1 MVRSLAATV
10 CLAIAAV
17 VFTVATAEAA
27 PLVNIYGNLG
37 TVNASTTSNTVGYL
51 SPSQQNEF
59 QSQGFS
65 VGNQVGS
72 SAWDIQEIQVGL
84 GSSSSPSPVV
94 GIYSDFASIN
104 GPVPGNLLATFTGTS
119 AVSSKGIY
127 TFTGSFTALE
137 NTSYWV
143 VLSNANSASQE
154 SYEWYSNDA
163 FSQPTQ
169 QNASNVTYLG
179 TKQRDGLSGTWNST
193 LPSLSIG
200 IKAAVAVPEP
210 PTYALAMVAGVLGA
224 GAAARRRSK
233 PHIKRTINEPPLET
247 SGGGFVVFGPTQS
260 VSAGSAQVENLC
272 YGGRAGCTGERGAA
286 RASDPAAHPSGV
298 TPEFNTNLEDT
309 QVDNLCY
316 GVERGAARAPEPG
329 YGSKRSQ
336 DGEAQRTC
344 NERMPRWHLRMSGDG
359 ARAAPSLGKDS

>member
-1 MVRSLAATV
+1 MIRSLATTV
-10 CLAIAAV
+10 ALAVAAII
-17 VFTVATAEAA
+17 FTVATADAA

-51 SPSQQNEF
+51 SPTQSNQF

-65 VGNQVGS
+65 VGNQLGS
-72 SAWDIQEIQVGL
+72 SAWDIQQIQVGL
-84 GSSSSPSPVV
+84 GSSGSPSPVV

-104 GPVPGNLLATFTGTS
+104 GAVPGNLLATFTGTT

-143 VLSNANSASQE
+143 VLANANSPSQE

-163 FSQPTQ
+163 FTQPTQ

-179 TKQRDGLSGTWNST
+179 TKERDGVSGTWNST

-200 IKAAVAVPEP
+200 INAVAVPEP

-224 GAAARRRSK
+224 SAAARQRSK
-233 PHIKRTINEPPLET
+233 K
-247 SGGGFVVFGPTQS
+247 S
-260 VSAGSAQVENLC
+260 
-272 YGGRAGCTGERGAA
+272 
-286 RASDPAAHPSGV
+286 
-298 TPEFNTNLEDT
+298 
-309 QVDNLCY
+309 
-316 GVERGAARAPEPG
+316 
-329 YGSKRSQ
+329 
-336 DGEAQRTC
+336 
-344 NERMPRWHLRMSGDG
+344 
-359 ARAAPSLGKDS
+359 

>member
-27 PLVNIYGNLG
+27 SLVNIYGNLG

-51 SPSQQNEF
+51 SLAQPNQF
-59 QSQGFS
+59 QAQGFS

-72 SAWDIQEIQVGL
+72 SAWDIKEIQVGL
-84 GSSSSPSPVV
+84 GSSGSPSPVV
-94 GIYSDFASIN
+94 GIYSDFASLN
-104 GPVPGNLLATFTGTS
+104 GPVPGNPLATFTGTS
-119 AVSSKGIY
+119 AVSTKGIY
-127 TFTGSFTALE
+127 TFTGSFTALQ

-163 FSQPTQ
+163 FTQPTQ

-179 TKQRDGLSGTWNST
+179 TKERDGLAGTWNST

-200 IKAAVAVPEP
+200 VNAVAVPEP

-233 PHIKRTINEPPLET
+233 K
-247 SGGGFVVFGPTQS
+247 
-260 VSAGSAQVENLC
+260 A
-272 YGGRAGCTGERGAA
+272 
-286 RASDPAAHPSGV
+286 
-298 TPEFNTNLEDT
+298 
-309 QVDNLCY
+309 
-316 GVERGAARAPEPG
+316 
-329 YGSKRSQ
+329 
-336 DGEAQRTC
+336 
-344 NERMPRWHLRMSGDG
+344 
-359 ARAAPSLGKDS
+359 

>member
-1 MVRSLAATV
+1 MVRSLATTV

-37 TVNASTTSNTVGYL
+37 SVNSTTTSNSVGYL

-84 GSSSSPSPVV
+84 GSSGSPSPVV

-104 GPVPGNLLATFTGTS
+104 GAVPGTLLATFTGSTS
-119 AVSSKGIY
+119 VSSKAIY

-143 VLSNANSASQE
+143 VLSNANSASQQ

-200 IKAAVAVPEP
+200 INAVAVPEP

-224 GAAARRRSK
+224 GAAALRRSK
-233 PHIKRTINEPPLET
+233 K
-247 SGGGFVVFGPTQS
+247 
-260 VSAGSAQVENLC
+260 A
-272 YGGRAGCTGERGAA
+272 
-286 RASDPAAHPSGV
+286 
-298 TPEFNTNLEDT
+298 
-309 QVDNLCY
+309 
-316 GVERGAARAPEPG
+316 
-329 YGSKRSQ
+329 
-336 DGEAQRTC
+336 
-344 NERMPRWHLRMSGDG
+344 
-359 ARAAPSLGKDS
+359 

>member
-1 MVRSLAATV
+1 MLRSLAATV

-17 VFTVATAEAA
+17 VFTVATADAA
-27 PLVNIYGNLG
+27 PVSPINIYGNLG

-51 SPSQQNEF
+51 SLAQQNQF

-65 VGNQVGS
+65 VGNQLGS
-72 SAWDIQEIQVGL
+72 SAWDIQQIQVGL
-84 GSSSSPSPVV
+84 GSTGIPSPVV

-104 GPVPGNLLATFTGTS
+104 GAVPGSLLATFTGTS
-119 AVSSKGIY
+119 AVSAKGIY

-143 VLSNANSASQE
+143 VLSNANEE

-163 FSQPTQ
+163 FTQPTQ

-179 TKQRDGLSGTWNST
+179 TKERDGLSGTWNST

-200 IKAAVAVPEP
+200 INAVAVPEP

-233 PHIKRTINEPPLET
+233 K
-247 SGGGFVVFGPTQS
+247 
-260 VSAGSAQVENLC
+260 A
-272 YGGRAGCTGERGAA
+272 
-286 RASDPAAHPSGV
+286 
-298 TPEFNTNLEDT
+298 
-309 QVDNLCY
+309 
-316 GVERGAARAPEPG
+316 
-329 YGSKRSQ
+329 
-336 DGEAQRTC
+336 
-344 NERMPRWHLRMSGDG
+344 
-359 ARAAPSLGKDS
+359 

>member
-65 VGNQVGS
+65 VGNQLGS
-72 SAWDIQEIQVGL
+72 SAWDIQVIQVGL
-84 GSSSSPSPVV
+84 GSSGSPSPVV
-94 GIYSDFASIN
+94 GIYSDFASLN
-104 GPVPGNLLATFTGTS
+104 GPVPGNPLATFTGTS

-233 PHIKRTINEPPLET
+233 K
-247 SGGGFVVFGPTQS
+247 
-260 VSAGSAQVENLC
+260 A
-272 YGGRAGCTGERGAA
+272 
-286 RASDPAAHPSGV
+286 
-298 TPEFNTNLEDT
+298 
-309 QVDNLCY
+309 
-316 GVERGAARAPEPG
+316 
-329 YGSKRSQ
+329 
-336 DGEAQRTC
+336 
-344 NERMPRWHLRMSGDG
+344 
-359 ARAAPSLGKDS
+359 

>member
-72 SAWDIQEIQVGL
+72 SAWDIQVIQVGL

-143 VLSNANSASQE
+143 VLANANSASQQ

-233 PHIKRTINEPPLET
+233 K
-247 SGGGFVVFGPTQS
+247 
-260 VSAGSAQVENLC
+260 A
-272 YGGRAGCTGERGAA
+272 
-286 RASDPAAHPSGV
+286 
-298 TPEFNTNLEDT
+298 
-309 QVDNLCY
+309 
-316 GVERGAARAPEPG
+316 
-329 YGSKRSQ
+329 
-336 DGEAQRTC
+336 
-344 NERMPRWHLRMSGDG
+344 
-359 ARAAPSLGKDS
+359 

>member
-1 MVRSLAATV
+1 MVRSLATTIA
-10 CLAIAAV
+10 LAVAAI
-17 VFTVATAEAA
+17 VFAVTTADAA
-27 PLVNIYGNLG
+27 PASPINIYGNLG

-51 SPSQQNEF
+51 SLAQQNQF

-65 VGNQVGS
+65 VGNQLGS
-72 SAWDIQEIQVGL
+72 SAWDIQQIQVGL
-84 GSSSSPSPVV
+84 GSTGSPSPVV

-104 GPVPGNLLATFTGTS
+104 GAVPGSLLATFTGSTS
-119 AVSSKGIY
+119 VTSKGIY

-163 FSQPTQ
+163 FTQPTQ

-179 TKQRDGLSGTWNST
+179 TKERDGLSGTWNST

-200 IKAAVAVPEP
+200 INAVAVPEP

-233 PHIKRTINEPPLET
+233 K
-247 SGGGFVVFGPTQS
+247 
-260 VSAGSAQVENLC
+260 A
-272 YGGRAGCTGERGAA
+272 
-286 RASDPAAHPSGV
+286 
-298 TPEFNTNLEDT
+298 
-309 QVDNLCY
+309 
-316 GVERGAARAPEPG
+316 
-329 YGSKRSQ
+329 
-336 DGEAQRTC
+336 
-344 NERMPRWHLRMSGDG
+344 
-359 ARAAPSLGKDS
+359 

>member
-1 MVRSLAATV
+1 MVRSLATTI

-72 SAWDIQEIQVGL
+72 SAWDIQVIQVGL
-84 GSSSSPSPVV
+84 GSSGSPSPVV

-104 GPVPGNLLATFTGTS
+104 GPVPGNPLATFTGTS

-143 VLSNANSASQE
+143 VLANANSASQQ

-169 QNASNVTYLG
+169 QNASNVNYLG

-224 GAAARRRSK
+224 SAAARQRSK
-233 PHIKRTINEPPLET
+233 K
-247 SGGGFVVFGPTQS
+247 S
-260 VSAGSAQVENLC
+260 
-272 YGGRAGCTGERGAA
+272 
-286 RASDPAAHPSGV
+286 
-298 TPEFNTNLEDT
+298 
-309 QVDNLCY
+309 
-316 GVERGAARAPEPG
+316 
-329 YGSKRSQ
+329 
-336 DGEAQRTC
+336 
-344 NERMPRWHLRMSGDG
+344 
-359 ARAAPSLGKDS
+359 

>member
-1 MVRSLAATV
+1 MVRSLATTV
-10 CLAIAAV
+10 ALAVAAV

-51 SPSQQNEF
+51 NLAQQNQF

-65 VGNQVGS
+65 VGNQLGS

-84 GSSSSPSPVV
+84 GSSGSPSPVV

-104 GPVPGNLLATFTGTS
+104 GAVPGNLLATFTGSTS
-119 AVSSKGIY
+119 VSSKGIY

-163 FSQPTQ
+163 FTQPTQ

-179 TKQRDGLSGTWNST
+179 TKERDGLSGTWNST

-233 PHIKRTINEPPLET
+233 
-247 SGGGFVVFGPTQS
+247 Q
-260 VSAGSAQVENLC
+260 A
-272 YGGRAGCTGERGAA
+272 
-286 RASDPAAHPSGV
+286 
-298 TPEFNTNLEDT
+298 
-309 QVDNLCY
+309 
-316 GVERGAARAPEPG
+316 
-329 YGSKRSQ
+329 
-336 DGEAQRTC
+336 
-344 NERMPRWHLRMSGDG
+344 
-359 ARAAPSLGKDS
+359 

>member
-1 MVRSLAATV
+1 MVRSLATTV
-10 CLAIAAV
+10 ALAVAAV
-17 VFTVATAEAA
+17 VFAVATADAA
-27 PLVNIYGNLG
+27 PASPINIYGNLG

-51 SPSQQNEF
+51 SLAQQNQF

-84 GSSSSPSPVV
+84 GSSGSPSPVV

-119 AVSSKGIY
+119 AVSSKAIY

-143 VLSNANSASQE
+143 VLANANSASQQ

-200 IKAAVAVPEP
+200 INAVAAVPEP

-224 GAAARRRSK
+224 GAAARRRAK
-233 PHIKRTINEPPLET
+233 K
-247 SGGGFVVFGPTQS
+247 
-260 VSAGSAQVENLC
+260 A
-272 YGGRAGCTGERGAA
+272 
-286 RASDPAAHPSGV
+286 
-298 TPEFNTNLEDT
+298 
-309 QVDNLCY
+309 
-316 GVERGAARAPEPG
+316 
-329 YGSKRSQ
+329 
-336 DGEAQRTC
+336 
-344 NERMPRWHLRMSGDG
+344 
-359 ARAAPSLGKDS
+359 

>member
-84 GSSSSPSPVV
+84 GSSGSPSPVV

-233 PHIKRTINEPPLET
+233 K
-247 SGGGFVVFGPTQS
+247 
-260 VSAGSAQVENLC
+260 A
-272 YGGRAGCTGERGAA
+272 
-286 RASDPAAHPSGV
+286 
-298 TPEFNTNLEDT
+298 
-309 QVDNLCY
+309 
-316 GVERGAARAPEPG
+316 
-329 YGSKRSQ
+329 
-336 DGEAQRTC
+336 
-344 NERMPRWHLRMSGDG
+344 
-359 ARAAPSLGKDS
+359 

>member
-1 MVRSLAATV
+1 MLRSLAATV

-51 SPSQQNEF
+51 SLAQQNQF

-65 VGNQVGS
+65 VGNQLGS

-84 GSSSSPSPVV
+84 GSSGSPSPVV

-104 GPVPGNLLATFTGTS
+104 GAVPGNLLATFTGSTS
-119 AVSSKGIY
+119 VSSKGIY

-163 FSQPTQ
+163 FTQPTQ

-179 TKQRDGLSGTWNST
+179 TKERDGLSGTWNST

-233 PHIKRTINEPPLET
+233 K
-247 SGGGFVVFGPTQS
+247 
-260 VSAGSAQVENLC
+260 A
-272 YGGRAGCTGERGAA
+272 
-286 RASDPAAHPSGV
+286 
-298 TPEFNTNLEDT
+298 
-309 QVDNLCY
+309 
-316 GVERGAARAPEPG
+316 
-329 YGSKRSQ
+329 
-336 DGEAQRTC
+336 
-344 NERMPRWHLRMSGDG
+344 
-359 ARAAPSLGKDS
+359 